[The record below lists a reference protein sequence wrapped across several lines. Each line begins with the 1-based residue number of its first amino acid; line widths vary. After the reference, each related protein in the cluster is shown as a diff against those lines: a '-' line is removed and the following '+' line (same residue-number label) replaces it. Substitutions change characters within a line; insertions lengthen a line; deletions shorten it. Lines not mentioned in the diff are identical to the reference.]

1 MKQQIKIH
9 FLIAIFLLGHAHISA
24 QELAPSKGAYKP
36 GEDVVISF
44 SGGPGNAKDW
54 VGIYNEGQT
63 PGDVNSTDY
72 KYVDGK
78 TSGELVFDPLP
89 VGKYEA
95 HLLENDGY
103 EILASTTFEVSD
115 EVDVPKVSLSKAE
128 YEIGEVIEISFS
140 GGPGNKLDWIGVY
153 QEGQTPGE
161 VSSTDFEYVGGKTSG
176 SFVFDSLPVGKYEAH
191 LFEDDSYDI
200 LATESFNIK
209 EAPVANKAPVVV
221 DRSLEVNEEGSVSI
235 TLTGS
240 DEDGDD
246 LSFTVLSQPKN
257 GALSGTAPNLTY
269 SPKANYSGSD
279 SFTFKASD
287 GKADSNTATVT
298 ITVAEKVEEVQVS
311 MSKNAYEI
319 GELIEVNFSG
329 GPGNAKDW
337 LAIYGAAYD
346 QPIEGFVNSFAYV
359 DGTQNG
365 ITGKKSGTVYF
376 KNGLPQGTYKVSLLE
391 NASSKILATAVFE
404 IKPAEV
410 KIQLSKIEYE
420 PGEEIEISFSGGPG
434 NKLDWIGVYQ
444 EGQQEI
450 SLWWYVDGTKDG
462 NVGKASGVITVQ
474 LDLAVGSYKA
484 SLLENNEAKI
494 LATASF
500 NIKEAAVVNK
510 APVVVDRS
518 VEVNKEES
526 VSVTLTGSDEDEDV
540 LSFTVLSQPKNGTLS
555 GAAPALTYSPK
566 ANYSGSDSF
575 TFKANDGKADSNT
588 ATVSISVA
596 SVNDKPVVAGQS
608 VEVKEDGTVSITLT
622 GSDEDGDDLSI
633 TVLSQPKNGTLS
645 GTGPDF
651 TYSPKANYSGS
662 DSFTFKANDGKA
674 DSNTATV
681 SISVA
686 SVNDKPVVAGQSVG
700 VKEDGT
706 VSITLTGS
714 DEDGDDLS
722 FTVLSQP
729 KNGTLSGTGPDFTY
743 SPKANYSGSDSFTFR
758 ANDGK
763 ADSNTATV
771 SISVASVNDKPV
783 VAGQSVEV
791 KEDGNVSITLTGSD
805 EDGDDLSFSV
815 LSQPKNGTL
824 SGTAPALTYSPK
836 TNYSGSD
843 SFTFRAND
851 GSDDSKTATI
861 MISVI
866 EHAVDKV
873 ILTLSKAVY
882 EEGEQIEISYS
893 GAHGNAKDWVGIYI
907 EGQKPGD
914 YDSVQYQYLNGKT
927 SGVLIFDPSTE
938 HFWDGKY
945 EVHLFADNSYQK
957 LYTAHFNVLKAGSPW
972 VTTSRSKYDFGETI
986 VISYVNG
993 PGNQNDWIGLH
1004 EEGKEGTWPAIK
1016 HQKLK
1021 GEKSGTLEWDVT
1033 LEKGKKYN
1041 ITLYEH
1047 FSLKIIRTAEF
1058 TISTKNIVA
1067 PIARSQKLNARA
1079 GKEYKLR
1086 LKGSDA
1092 DGDELTYIIA
1102 AQPKHGTLSG
1112 TAPNLIYTSNA
1123 DYAGSDSFTYIANDG
1138 EMNSKT
1144 ATVNFEISDSKPS
1157 KWTILFYLATDNDQS
1172 IDRLNKA
1179 KIINTLRTN
1188 EDVQIITQYDADTSH
1203 YRVKNWLSEGNSK
1216 ELVTGTKRFVAG
1228 LTVNGKTPLLND
1240 AIVESI
1246 DESSPTHNRN
1256 DDPAFLRDFLEWGMT
1271 NYPAERYGIVFSD
1284 HGGSF
1289 HGFGGDNQDGLGG
1302 KSQMKPYEFRE
1313 AIQGALDTTGV
1324 EKFEFINFMA
1334 CLMGASEVLEAFQ
1347 GICDV
1352 FYGNPEVSYSGNVQ
1366 MRFKYIRSI
1375 MNDPNISN
1383 RDLAVIEA
1391 NNWTRGHIDAEVGG
1405 GSHVA
1410 YDMSKYESFKKA
1422 FKKFSEDLVEDL
1434 RFSKNNNPII
1444 SGARRNSTHYWA
1456 HENYPDLKKPTKYID
1471 LAHFA
1476 ELLTNNVDGNLKSSS
1491 DVLVYSISDMI
1502 IDKFIGTKR
1511 PAVSGLSIFYPI
1523 NGLGDR
1529 KDQWDSTNFA
1539 SGTGFTWGKFLR
1551 EVRSTSKSGGQ
1562 KNEFVLNDDGTLVSR
1577 STEFGLVESGLMSA
1591 TEKRP
1596 VTIQFELESADNAYD
1611 YFINLVSNRETDDPN
1626 QFVYLGELHRGL
1638 IDEKKKHQY
1647 NWDTKL
1653 PVLSLEGGGAKA
1665 PPVGSVGVDRKE
1677 LIGEMPL
1684 YLGGWWSELSND
1696 LMVSYADYQGPGE
1709 EEKTHLI
1716 LMTKY
1721 LEGGAG
1727 ILDSVM
1733 LDSSLEDTP
1742 PDGAGESENQTGPE
1756 GVDFEFEPGAK
1767 LWPVYYM
1774 EEPDSGNPGEWKPY
1788 FTWFKDGYIKIP
1800 ENGKDSLVINWV
1812 GVEPGDYRAEVQV
1825 SDFYGNLSEEL
1836 KFDIRVEEDIQGLP
1850 SLMLT
1855 LEGARVVL
1863 SWGMEDSGDEAIL
1876 QWVDG
1881 LGGEW
1886 ADVPSSDLG
1895 FGGAGRLYK
1904 ENANDETKFY
1914 RLIKK

>member
-161 VSSTDFEYVGGKTSG
+161 VSSTDFEYVVGKTSG

-622 GSDEDGDDLSI
+622 GSDEDGDDLS
-633 TVLSQPKNGTLS
+633 
-645 GTGPDF
+645 
-651 TYSPKANYSGS
+651 
-662 DSFTFKANDGKA
+662 
-674 DSNTATV
+674 
-681 SISVA
+681 
-686 SVNDKPVVAGQSVG
+686 
-700 VKEDGT
+700 
-706 VSITLTGS
+706 
-714 DEDGDDLS
+714 
-722 FTVLSQP
+722 
-729 KNGTLSGTGPDFTY
+729 
-743 SPKANYSGSDSFTFR
+743 
-758 ANDGK
+758 
-763 ADSNTATV
+763 
-771 SISVASVNDKPV
+771 
-783 VAGQSVEV
+783 
-791 KEDGNVSITLTGSD
+791 
-805 EDGDDLSFSV
+805 FSV

-843 SFTFRAND
+843 SFTYKVNDGTADSNAATVTINVIKKEADEPVLSLSKAEYEEGEQIKVSFSGGPGNAKDWVGIYKEGLTPGDFDSVQYQYLDGKTSGELIFDPLPSGKYEVHLFADDSSEILASTSFSVKEGAVLNTAPVVVDRSVEVNEDGTVSIKLTGIDEEGDDLLIHVTSFPENGALSGTASNLTYSPKANYSGSDSFSYKASDGKVFSNTATVTISVASVNEKPVVSDRSVEVNENGSVYIILTGSDGDGDDLSYTVVRQPKNGTLRGTAPALFYSPKANYLGSDSFIYKAND
-851 GSDDSKTATI
+851 GSEDSKTATI

-873 ILTLSKAVY
+873 ELTLSKAAY
-882 EEGEQIEISYS
+882 EEGEQIEIDYS
-893 GAHGNAKDWVGIYI
+893 GGPGNAKDWVGIYK
-907 EGQKPGD
+907 EGQKPGN
-914 YDSVQYQYLNGKT
+914 YDSVQYQYLDGKT
-927 SGVLIFDPSTE
+927 SGELIFDPLSS
-938 HFWDGKY
+938 GRY
-945 EVHLFADNSYQK
+945 EVHLLADDSYQK
-957 LYTAHFNVLKAGSPW
+957 LYTRTFNVRKEGSGW
-972 VTTSRSKYDFGETI
+972 ITI
-986 VISYVNG
+986 VHSAISGKAYRVK
-993 PGNQNDWIGLH
+993 L
-1004 EEGKEGTWPAIK
+1004 EGRDFDGDT
-1016 HQKLK
+1016 
-1021 GEKSGTLEWDVT
+1021 
-1033 LEKGKKYN
+1033 
-1041 ITLYEH
+1041 ITY
-1047 FSLKIIRTAEF
+1047 R
-1058 TISTKNIVA
+1058 IVA
-1067 PIARSQKLNARA
+1067 K
-1079 GKEYKLR
+1079 
-1086 LKGSDA
+1086 
-1092 DGDELTYIIA
+1092 
-1102 AQPKHGTLSG
+1102 PKHGTLSG
-1112 TAPNLIYTSNA
+1112 TAPNLIYKSYTG
-1123 DYAGSDSFTYIANDG
+1123 YAGSDSFTYVANDG
-1138 EMNSKT
+1138 ELDSEI
-1144 ATVNFEISDSKPS
+1144 ATVNFDVTNKKPK
-1157 KWTILFYLATDNDQS
+1157 KWTLLFYNPGDSNISSDQL
-1172 IDRLNKA
+1172 IQAKEFQRLGSNNNVNV
-1179 KIINTLRTN
+1179 IIQSDYHKKDPSFTK
-1188 EDVQIITQYDADTSH
+1188 DFVSQYDDDYDNVSNGVT
-1203 YRVKNWLSEGNSK
+1203 RIVVGENVNKNVPRTTPVVERLPEGSRSE
-1216 ELVTGTKRFVAG
+1216 
-1228 LTVNGKTPLLND
+1228 
-1240 AIVESI
+1240 
-1246 DESSPTHNRN
+1246 NRM
-1256 DDPAFLRDFLEWGMT
+1256 DDPQVFGEFLDWGML
-1271 NYPAERYGIVFSD
+1271 NYPAERYALLLFD

-1289 HGFGGDNQDGLGG
+1289 YGFGGDKQDGLGG
-1302 KSQMKPYEFRE
+1302 ANPLKLREFRKE
-1313 AIQGALDTTGV
+1313 IQRSLDSAGV
-1324 EKFEFINFMA
+1324 EKFDFVHFKA
-1334 CLMGASEVLEAFQ
+1334 CLMGATEVLDAFD
-1347 GICDV
+1347 GLCDV
-1352 FYGNPEVSYSGNVQ
+1352 LYGNAEIYWGIQ
-1366 MRFKYIRSI
+1366 FRERLKYIETLLNNPDI
-1375 MNDPNISN
+1375 DNIE
-1383 RDLAVIEA
+1383 LAKI
-1391 NNWTRGHIDAEVGG
+1391 EVGNFQPHMSIG
-1405 GSHVA
+1405 VHCA
-1410 YDMSKYESFKKA
+1410 YDMLKYGA
-1422 FKKFSEDLVEDL
+1422 FKIAFNKFSIDLLTEA
-1434 RFSKNNNPII
+1434 KNMNSII
-1444 SGARRNSTHYWA
+1444 SVARRNTTPYWK
-1456 HENYPDLKKPTKYID
+1456 LKIEDYKTPSDFID
-1471 LAHFA
+1471 LGHFA
-1476 ELLTNNVDGNLKSSS
+1476 EILSKNEVGELKGSSVALLN
-1491 DVLVYSISDMI
+1491 SINDMI
-1502 IDKFIGTKR
+1502 ISKKTGSKR
-1511 PAVSGLSIFYPI
+1511 PKVAGLNIYHPV
-1523 NGLGDR
+1523 NGLHANAISP
-1529 KDQWDSTNFA
+1529 WDKTDFA
-1539 SGTGFTWGKFLR
+1539 KGTGGNWSKYLR
-1551 EVRSTSKSGGQ
+1551 QVNSVSQFESDQT
-1562 KNEFVLNDDGTLVSR
+1562 EFVLNSNGELVAR
-1577 STEFGLVESGLMSA
+1577 NAEFGMAESGLMSA
-1591 TEKRP
+1591 SVSRP
-1596 VTIQFELESADNAYD
+1596 IEIGFELKSADKAYD

-1638 IDEKKKHQY
+1638 IDGKKKHQY
-1647 NWDTKL
+1647 NWDTRL

-1684 YLGGWWSELSND
+1684 YLGGWWSELSDD
-1696 LMVSYADYQGPGE
+1696 LMISYADYQGPGE

-1727 ILDSVM
+1727 ILESII
-1733 LDSSLEDTP
+1733 LDSSLENKP
-1742 PDGAGESENQTGPE
+1742 PDGAGESENQVAPV

-1774 EEPDSGNPGEWKPY
+1774 DELDSENPGEWKPY

-1800 ENGKDSLVINWV
+1800 ENGKDGIVINWV

-1825 SDFYGNLSEEL
+1825 SDFNGNLSEEL
-1836 KFDIRVEEDIQGLP
+1836 KFDIRVEGDLKGLP
-1850 SLMLT
+1850 GLVLT

-1863 SWGMEDSGDEAIL
+1863 SWGMEDGGDEAIL
-1876 QWVDG
+1876 QWADG

-1886 ADVPSSDLG
+1886 VDVPSSDLG

>member
-1 MKQQIKIH
+1 MHQSFSTTMKQQIKIH

-209 EAPVANKAPVVV
+209 EAAVVNKAPVVV

-246 LSFTVLSQPKN
+246 LTFTVVSQPKN

-269 SPKANYSGSD
+269 NPKANYSGSD

-287 GKADSNTATVT
+287 GKADSNTVTVT

-555 GAAPALTYSPK
+555 GATPALTYSPK
-566 ANYSGSDSF
+566 TNYSGSDSF
-575 TFKANDGKADSNT
+575 TFRANDGKADSNT

-622 GSDEDGDDLSI
+622 GSDEDGDDLS
-633 TVLSQPKNGTLS
+633 
-645 GTGPDF
+645 
-651 TYSPKANYSGS
+651 
-662 DSFTFKANDGKA
+662 
-674 DSNTATV
+674 
-681 SISVA
+681 
-686 SVNDKPVVAGQSVG
+686 
-700 VKEDGT
+700 
-706 VSITLTGS
+706 
-714 DEDGDDLS
+714 

-729 KNGTLSGTGPDFTY
+729 KNGTLSGATPALTY
-743 SPKANYSGSDSFTFR
+743 SPKTNYSGSDSFTFR

-791 KEDGNVSITLTGSD
+791 DEDGSVSITLTGSD
-805 EDGDDLSFSV
+805 EDGDALSFTV
-815 LSQPKNGTL
+815 LSQPENGTI

-836 TNYSGSD
+836 ANYSGSD

-851 GSDDSKTATI
+851 GSEDSKTATI

-873 ILTLSKAVY
+873 ELTLSKAVY

-893 GAHGNAKDWVGIYI
+893 GAPGNAKDWVGIYI

-914 YDSVQYQYLNGKT
+914 YDSVEYQYLNGKT

-1033 LEKGKKYN
+1033 LKKGKKYN

-1092 DGDELTYIIA
+1092 DGDELTYIIV

-1240 AIVESI
+1240 AISESI

-1289 HGFGGDNQDGLGG
+1289 YGFGGDNQDGLGG

-1352 FYGNPEVSYSGNVQ
+1352 FYGNPEVSYAGNEQ
-1366 MRFKYIRSI
+1366 IRFKYIRSI

-1391 NNWTRGHIDAEVGG
+1391 NNWTRGYIDGEVGG

-1444 SGARRNSTHYWA
+1444 SRARRNSTHYWA
-1456 HENYPDLKKPTKYID
+1456 HKNYPDLKKPTKFID

-1491 DVLVYSISDMI
+1491 DVLVNSISDMI

-1539 SGTGFTWGKFLR
+1539 SSTGFTWGKFLR
-1551 EVRSTSKSGGQ
+1551 EVRSTSKSEGQ

-1596 VTIQFELESADNAYD
+1596 VTIQFELESANNAYD

-1626 QFVYLGELHRGL
+1626 QFVYLGELYRGL
-1638 IDEKKKHQY
+1638 IDGKKKHQY

-1716 LMTKY
+1716 LTTKY

-1800 ENGKDSLVINWV
+1800 ENGKDGLVINWV

-1825 SDFYGNLSEEL
+1825 SDFHGNLSEEL
-1836 KFDIRVEEDIQGLP
+1836 KFDIRVEGDIQGLP

-1863 SWGMEDSGDEAIL
+1863 SWGMEDGGDEAIL
-1876 QWVDG
+1876 QWADG

-1886 ADVPSSDLG
+1886 VDVPTSDLG

-1914 RLIKK
+1914 RLIKR

>member
-298 ITVAEKVEEVQVS
+298 ITVAEKVEEIQVS

-474 LDLAVGSYKA
+474 LDLAVGSYKV

-510 APVVVDRS
+510 APVVMDRS
-518 VEVNKEES
+518 LEVNEEGS
-526 VSVTLTGSDEDEDV
+526 VSITLTGSDEDGDD
-540 LSFTVLSQPKNGTLS
+540 LTFTVVSQPKNGALS
-555 GAAPALTYSPK
+555 GTAPNLTYNPK

-575 TFKANDGKADSNT
+575 TFKANDG
-588 ATVSISVA
+588 
-596 SVNDKPVVAGQS
+596 
-608 VEVKEDGTVSITLT
+608 
-622 GSDEDGDDLSI
+622 
-633 TVLSQPKNGTLS
+633 S
-645 GTGPDF
+645 G
-651 TYSPKANYSGS
+651 
-662 DSFTFKANDGKA
+662 
-674 DSNTATV
+674 
-681 SISVA
+681 
-686 SVNDKPVVAGQSVG
+686 
-700 VKEDGT
+700 
-706 VSITLTGS
+706 
-714 DEDGDDLS
+714 
-722 FTVLSQP
+722 
-729 KNGTLSGTGPDFTY
+729 
-743 SPKANYSGSDSFTFR
+743 
-758 ANDGK
+758 
-763 ADSNTATV
+763 
-771 SISVASVNDKPV
+771 
-783 VAGQSVEV
+783 
-791 KEDGNVSITLTGSD
+791 
-805 EDGDDLSFSV
+805 
-815 LSQPKNGTL
+815 
-824 SGTAPALTYSPK
+824 
-836 TNYSGSD
+836 
-843 SFTFRAND
+843 
-851 GSDDSKTATI
+851 DSKTATI
-861 MISVI
+861 MINVI
-866 EHAVDKV
+866 KQVADKV
-873 ILTLSKAVY
+873 KLTLSKAAY
-882 EEGEQIEISYS
+882 DEGEQIEISYS
-893 GAHGNAKDWVGIYI
+893 GGPGNAKDWGGIYK
-907 EGQKPGD
+907 EGQKPGN
-914 YDSVQYQYLNGKT
+914 YDSVQLLYLNGKT
-927 SGVLIFDPSTE
+927 SGELIFDPLPS
-938 HFWDGKY
+938 GKY
-945 EVHLFADNSYQK
+945 EVHLFADDSYQK
-957 LYTAHFNVLKAGSPW
+957 LYTAHFNVRSPLGSPL
-972 VTTSRSKYDFGETI
+972 VTTSKSIYDFKETI
-986 VISYVNG
+986 IISYAAG
-993 PGNQNDWIGLH
+993 PGNQKDWIGLH
-1004 EEGKEGTWPAIK
+1004 EEGKKGNRPIFESGP
-1016 HQKLK
+1016 LK
-1021 GEKSGTLEWDVT
+1021 GKKSGTLEWDVT

-1041 ITLYEH
+1041 VVLYKNY
-1047 FSLKIIRTAEF
+1047 SYNVIATAEF
-1058 TISTKNIVA
+1058 SISTKNIAA
-1067 PIARSQKLNARA
+1067 PVARSQKLNARA
-1079 GKEYKLR
+1079 GKAYRVKLE
-1086 LKGSDA
+1086 GSDA
-1092 DGDELTYIIA
+1092 DGDAITYRIV

-1112 TAPNLIYTSNA
+1112 TAPNLIYTSNT
-1123 DYAGSDSFTYIANDG
+1123 DYAGSDSFTYVANDG
-1138 EMNSKT
+1138 ELDSII
-1144 ATVNFEISDSKPS
+1144 ATVDFDINNNKPK
-1157 KWTILFYLATDNDQS
+1157 KWTILVYNQGDSNLAKYHLSQS
-1172 IDRLNKA
+1172 KEFQRLGSNNNVNV
-1179 KIINTLRTN
+1179 IIQSDYHKN
-1188 EDVQIITQYDADTSH
+1188 EPGFTKGFVSQYDDDYDNISNGVTRIVIGENEQTH
-1203 YRVKNWLSEGNSK
+1203 QDYRDLPRTTPVVERLPEGSRSE
-1216 ELVTGTKRFVAG
+1216 
-1228 LTVNGKTPLLND
+1228 
-1240 AIVESI
+1240 
-1246 DESSPTHNRN
+1246 NRM
-1256 DDPAFLRDFLEWGMT
+1256 DDPQVFGEFLDWGML
-1271 NYPAERYGIVFSD
+1271 NYPAERYALLLFD

-1289 HGFGGDNQDGLGG
+1289 YGFGGDDQDGLGG
-1302 KSQMKPYEFRE
+1302 ANALKPRAFRSE
-1313 AIQGALDTTGV
+1313 IQSSLEKAGV
-1324 EKFEFINFMA
+1324 EKFDFINFFA
-1334 CLMGASEVLEAFQ
+1334 CLMGASEVLDAFD
-1347 GICDV
+1347 GLCDV
-1352 FYGNPEVSYSGNVQ
+1352 FFGNPEIAWYYHIRG
-1366 MRFKYIRSI
+1366 RLKYIETLL
-1375 MNDPNISN
+1375 NDPDIDNIT
-1383 RDLAVIEA
+1383 LAKNEVL
-1391 NNWTRGHIDAEVGG
+1391 NWLPGDFYTDNAIGVHC
-1405 GSHVA
+1405 A
-1410 YDMSKYESFKKA
+1410 YDMSKYGAYKIA
-1422 FKKFSEDLVEDL
+1422 FNKFSIDLLAEL
-1434 RFSKNNNPII
+1434 KNKNPII
-1444 SGARRNSTHYWA
+1444 SASRRNTTPYWKKTIDGLKEPSTI
-1456 HENYPDLKKPTKYID
+1456 ID
-1471 LAHFA
+1471 LAHFS
-1476 ELLTNNVDGNLKSSS
+1476 EILSNNIDGTLKSSS
-1491 DVLVYSISDMI
+1491 AALVKAIDDMI
-1502 IDKFIGTKR
+1502 IGKHVGSKR
-1511 PAVSGLSIFYPI
+1511 PDVAGLSIYYPI
-1523 NGLGDR
+1523 NGLSEGWSP
-1529 KDQWDSTNFA
+1529 WDSTYFA
-1539 SGTGFTWGKFLR
+1539 KGTGADWSSTYFAKGYRFAKGTGGDWSRYLR
-1551 EVRSTSKSGGQ
+1551 QVNSLSDSQTGQ
-1562 KNEFVLNDDGTLVSR
+1562 TEFVLNSEGELVAR
-1577 STEFGLVESGLMSA
+1577 SAGFGLAESGLMSA
-1591 TEKRP
+1591 SETRP
-1596 VTIQFELESADNAYD
+1596 VSIEFELESAENAYD

-1626 QFVYLGELHRGL
+1626 QFIYLGELHRDL
-1638 IDEKKKHQY
+1638 IDGKKKHQY
-1647 NWDTKL
+1647 NWDTRL
-1653 PVLSLEGGGAKA
+1653 PVLSLEVGGAKA
-1665 PPVGSVGVDRKE
+1665 PPVGTIGVDRKE
-1677 LIGEMPL
+1677 LVGEMPL
-1684 YLGGWWSELSND
+1684 YLGGWWSELSDD

-1727 ILDSVM
+1727 ILESII
-1733 LDSSLEDTP
+1733 LDSSLEDAP
-1742 PDGAGESENQTGPE
+1742 PDGAGENENQVAPV

-1774 EEPDSGNPGEWKPY
+1774 EEPDPEKPSDWKPY

-1800 ENGKDSLVINWV
+1800 ENGKDGLVINWV

-1836 KFDIRVEEDIQGLP
+1836 KFDIRVEGDIQGLP

-1863 SWGMEDSGDEAIL
+1863 SWGMEDGGDEAIL

-1886 ADVPSSDLG
+1886 VDVPSGDLG

-1914 RLIKK
+1914 RLIKR

>member
-474 LDLAVGSYKA
+474 LDLAVGSYKV

-510 APVVVDRS
+510 APVVMDRS
-518 VEVNKEES
+518 LEVNEEGS
-526 VSVTLTGSDEDEDV
+526 VSITLTGSDEDGDD
-540 LSFTVLSQPKNGTLS
+540 LTFTVVSQPKNGALS
-555 GAAPALTYSPK
+555 GTAPNLTYNPK

-575 TFKANDGKADSNT
+575 TFKANDG
-588 ATVSISVA
+588 
-596 SVNDKPVVAGQS
+596 
-608 VEVKEDGTVSITLT
+608 
-622 GSDEDGDDLSI
+622 
-633 TVLSQPKNGTLS
+633 S
-645 GTGPDF
+645 G
-651 TYSPKANYSGS
+651 
-662 DSFTFKANDGKA
+662 
-674 DSNTATV
+674 
-681 SISVA
+681 
-686 SVNDKPVVAGQSVG
+686 
-700 VKEDGT
+700 
-706 VSITLTGS
+706 
-714 DEDGDDLS
+714 
-722 FTVLSQP
+722 
-729 KNGTLSGTGPDFTY
+729 
-743 SPKANYSGSDSFTFR
+743 
-758 ANDGK
+758 
-763 ADSNTATV
+763 
-771 SISVASVNDKPV
+771 
-783 VAGQSVEV
+783 
-791 KEDGNVSITLTGSD
+791 
-805 EDGDDLSFSV
+805 
-815 LSQPKNGTL
+815 
-824 SGTAPALTYSPK
+824 
-836 TNYSGSD
+836 
-843 SFTFRAND
+843 
-851 GSDDSKTATI
+851 DSKTATI
-861 MISVI
+861 MINVI
-866 EHAVDKV
+866 KQVADKV
-873 ILTLSKAVY
+873 KLTLSKAAY
-882 EEGEQIEISYS
+882 DEGEQIEISYS
-893 GAHGNAKDWVGIYI
+893 GGPGNAKDWGGIYK
-907 EGQKPGD
+907 EGQKPGN
-914 YDSVQYQYLNGKT
+914 YDSVQLLYLNGKT
-927 SGVLIFDPSTE
+927 SGELIFDPLPS
-938 HFWDGKY
+938 GKY
-945 EVHLFADNSYQK
+945 EVHLFADDSYQK
-957 LYTAHFNVLKAGSPW
+957 LYTAHFNVRSPLGSPL
-972 VTTSRSKYDFGETI
+972 VTTSKSIYDFKETI
-986 VISYVNG
+986 IISYAAG
-993 PGNQNDWIGLH
+993 PGNQKDWIGLH
-1004 EEGKEGTWPAIK
+1004 EEGKKGNRPIFESGP
-1016 HQKLK
+1016 LK
-1021 GEKSGTLEWDVT
+1021 GKKSGTLEWDVT

-1041 ITLYEH
+1041 VVLYKNY
-1047 FSLKIIRTAEF
+1047 SYNVIATAEF
-1058 TISTKNIVA
+1058 SISTKNIAA
-1067 PIARSQKLNARA
+1067 PVARSQKLNARA
-1079 GKEYKLR
+1079 GKAYRVKLE
-1086 LKGSDA
+1086 GSDA
-1092 DGDELTYIIA
+1092 DGDAITYRIV

-1112 TAPNLIYTSNA
+1112 TAPNLIYTSNT
-1123 DYAGSDSFTYIANDG
+1123 DYAGSDSFTYVANDG
-1138 EMNSKT
+1138 DLNSEIATVDFDINNSKPV
-1144 ATVNFEISDSKPS
+1144 ARSQK
-1157 KWTILFYLATDNDQS
+1157 
-1172 IDRLNKA
+1172 LNARAGKA
-1179 KIINTLRTN
+1179 
-1188 EDVQIITQYDADTSH
+1188 
-1203 YRVKNWLSEGNSK
+1203 YRVKLEGSD
-1216 ELVTGTKRFVAG
+1216 TDG
-1228 LTVNGKTPLLND
+1228 D
-1240 AIVESI
+1240 AITYRIVAQPKHGTLSGTAPNLIYTSNTDYAGSDSFTYVANDGDLNSEIATVDFDINNNKPKKWTLLVFNPGDSNLSHGQLVRAKEFQRLGSNNNVNVIIQSDYHKNDPSFTKDIVSQYDDDYDNVSNGVTRIVVGENVNKNVPRTTPVVERLPEGSRS
-1246 DESSPTHNRN
+1246 ENRM
-1256 DDPAFLRDFLEWGMT
+1256 DDPQVFGEFLDWGML
-1271 NYPAERYGIVFSD
+1271 NYPAERYALLLID

-1289 HGFGGDNQDGLGG
+1289 YGFGGDEQDGLGG
-1302 KSQMKPYEFRE
+1302 ANPLKLREFRKE
-1313 AIQGALDTTGV
+1313 IQRSLDSAGV
-1324 EKFEFINFMA
+1324 EKFDFVYFDA
-1334 CLMGASEVLEAFQ
+1334 CLMGATEVLDAFD
-1347 GICDV
+1347 GLCDV
-1352 FYGNPEVSYSGNVQ
+1352 LYGNVEVSWSTQ
-1366 MRFKYIRSI
+1366 FRERLKYIETLLNNPDI
-1375 MNDPNISN
+1375 DNIE
-1383 RDLAVIEA
+1383 LAKI
-1391 NNWTRGHIDAEVGG
+1391 EVGNFQLHMSIG
-1405 GSHVA
+1405 VHCA
-1410 YDMSKYESFKKA
+1410 YDMLKYGA
-1422 FKKFSEDLVEDL
+1422 FKIAFNKFSIDLLTEA
-1434 RFSKNNNPII
+1434 KNMNSII
-1444 SGARRNSTHYWA
+1444 SVARRNTTPYWK
-1456 HENYPDLKKPTKYID
+1456 LKIEDFKSPSDFID

-1476 ELLTNNVDGNLKSSS
+1476 EILSKNAVGELKGSSVALLN
-1491 DVLVYSISDMI
+1491 SINDMI
-1502 IDKFIGTKR
+1502 ISKKTGSKR
-1511 PAVSGLSIFYPI
+1511 PKVAGLNIYHPV
-1523 NGLGDR
+1523 NGLHAN
-1529 KDQWDSTNFA
+1529 KIYSWDDTDFA
-1539 SGTGFTWGKFLR
+1539 KGTGGNWSKYLR
-1551 EVRSTSKSGGQ
+1551 QVNSVSQFESDQT
-1562 KNEFVLNDDGTLVSR
+1562 EFVLNSNGELVAR
-1577 STEFGLVESGLMSA
+1577 NAEFGMAESGLMSA
-1591 TEKRP
+1591 SVSRP
-1596 VTIQFELESADNAYD
+1596 IEIGFELKSADKAYD

-1638 IDEKKKHQY
+1638 IDGKKKHQY
-1647 NWDTKL
+1647 NWDTRL

-1684 YLGGWWSELSND
+1684 YLGGWWSELSDD
-1696 LMVSYADYQGPGE
+1696 LMISYADYQGPGE

-1727 ILDSVM
+1727 ILESII
-1733 LDSSLEDTP
+1733 LDSSLENKP
-1742 PDGAGESENQTGPE
+1742 PDGAGESENQVAPV

-1774 EEPDSGNPGEWKPY
+1774 DELDSENPGEWKPY

-1800 ENGKDSLVINWV
+1800 ENGKDGIVINWV

-1836 KFDIRVEEDIQGLP
+1836 KFDIRVEGDLKGLP
-1850 SLMLT
+1850 GLVLT

-1863 SWGMEDSGDEAIL
+1863 SWGMEDGGDEAIL
-1876 QWVDG
+1876 QWADG

-1886 ADVPSSDLG
+1886 VDVPSSDLG